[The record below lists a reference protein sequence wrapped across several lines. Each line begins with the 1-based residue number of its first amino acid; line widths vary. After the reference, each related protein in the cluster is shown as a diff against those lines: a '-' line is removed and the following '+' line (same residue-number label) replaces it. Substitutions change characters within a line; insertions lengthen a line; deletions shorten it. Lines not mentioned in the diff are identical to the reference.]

1 PNAASASSACP
12 AVEQVRDAAVGMPAC
27 AITCLAKDLEPSIIA
42 APAPGPKQ
50 ARPASRSAPAAPATS
65 GASGPITTR
74 SGVSLPASARI
85 CSGDGAVSGWV
96 CASAAMP
103 GLPGAACRSWSV
115 SRLSA
120 RSRACSRPP
129 DPMTRMRT
137 PRAYRAGRECPP
149 LRRVS
154 SGKTGRCHVQDG
166 HDALLRQAAE
176 LADSS
181 LRARSIAAELK
192 AQSEH
197 LIYQLAQ
204 TQK

>member
-1 PNAASASSACP
+1 
-12 AVEQVRDAAVGMPAC
+12 
-27 AITCLAKDLEPSIIA
+27 
-42 APAPGPKQ
+42 
-50 ARPASRSAPAAPATS
+50 
-65 GASGPITTR
+65 
-74 SGVSLPASARI
+74 
-85 CSGDGAVSGWV
+85 
-96 CASAAMP
+96 
-103 GLPGAACRSWSV
+103 
-115 SRLSA
+115 
-120 RSRACSRPP
+120 SRPP

-204 TQK
+204 TQKARARALQRLRPAADPGRDARHRPGSDDGAARTRPQDKAPGAHLAAGPQPAMRGTDMLTEAEAVTLAALLEELAARHQR